1 VPIVVSLLRGIN
13 VGGHNKIRMA
23 DLRDL
28 YIALGMR
35 NPRTILQ
42 SGNVVFACEEGKL
55 ARAKGRIEAGIQE
68 HFGLDVQVILR
79 SSAEFRA
86 VIDKRP
92 FSDLQLEEP
101 RKAAIVFLTAVV
113 DGTAVEQLRENNPGR
128 EAIVGADRELFV
140 YYTDGMARS
149 KLDNKRMERALG
161 VGTTMR
167 NWNTCQ
173 RILKLLDEFDS

>member
-1 VPIVVSLLRGIN
+1 MPIAVSLLRGIN

-42 SGNVVFACEEGKL
+42 SGNVVFACEDRDL
-55 ARAKGRIEAGIQE
+55 ARAKGRIEAGIRE
-68 HFGLDVQVILR
+68 YFSLDVQVILR
-79 SSAEFRA
+79 SSADFRA
-86 VIDKRP
+86 AIDNRP
-92 FSDLQLEEP
+92 FSDSQLMEP
-101 RKAAIVFLTAVV
+101 RKAAIVFLSVAAN
-113 DGTAVEQLRENNPGR
+113 GPAVEQLREGNPGR
-128 EAIVGADRELFV
+128 EVIVAAGHELYV

-161 VGTTMR
+161 VGATVR

-173 RILKLLDEFDS
+173 RILKLLDEFAA